1 MGIKH
6 SFAEVPAKQVQYAC
20 EAKLESMLAKL
31 ESMLA
36 RIRRDREAIIKEEM
50 QRKRWFGRKPKTREQ
65 VIAAEEANGHWSDYV
80 VLGIQGDWHSIRV
93 KQLLAL
99 SKVAQDTVCLSGED
113 AEMLLP
119 YIQLQGE
126 SNG

>member
-20 EAKLESMLAKL
+20 EAKL